1 MDPLAA
7 RVRCLDIA
15 DSLCDED
22 CDAGDILEIASTLWD
37 WVMDPFKLVDANAPD
52 EDDADNEDTATRQ

>member
-22 CDAGDILEIASTLWD
+22 CDASDILEIATMLWD
-37 WVMDPFKLVDANAPD
+37 WVMDPFKLEAVTS
-52 EDDADNEDTATRQ
+52 EDDETATRQ

>member
-37 WVMDPFKLVDANAPD
+37 WVMDPFKLEAVT
-52 EDDADNEDTATRQ
+52 EDDDTATRQ

>member
-22 CDAGDILEIASTLWD
+22 CDAGDILAIASQLWD
-37 WVMDPFKLVDANAPD
+37 WVMDPFKLEAVT
-52 EDDADNEDTATRQ
+52 EDDPDATRQ

>member
-22 CDAGDILEIASTLWD
+22 CDASDILEIASTLWD
-37 WVMDPFKLVDANAPD
+37 WVMDPFKLVDASAPD
-52 EDDADNEDTATRQ
+52 EDDDTATRQ

>member
-22 CDAGDILEIASTLWD
+22 CDASDILEIASTLWD
-37 WVMDPFKLVDANAPD
+37 WVMDPFKLEAVT

>member
-22 CDAGDILEIASTLWD
+22 CDAGDILEIASQLWD
-37 WVMDPFKLVDANAPD
+37 WVMDPFKLEAVTD
-52 EDDADNEDTATRQ
+52 ENDDTATRQ

>member
-15 DSLCDED
+15 DSLCDDD
-22 CDAGDILEIASTLWD
+22 CDASDILEIATTLWD

-52 EDDADNEDTATRQ
+52 EDDESATRQ

>member
-22 CDAGDILEIASTLWD
+22 CDASDILEIATMLWD
-37 WVMDPFKLVDANAPD
+37 WVMDPFKLEAVTD
-52 EDDADNEDTATRQ
+52 ENDDTATRQ

>member
-22 CDAGDILEIASTLWD
+22 CDASDILEIASQLWD
-37 WVMDPFKLVDANAPD
+37 WVMDPFKLEAVTS
-52 EDDADNEDTATRQ
+52 DDDDTATRQ